1 MVDKEAIISMKW
13 FFKQA
18 KVCKNLG
25 RESCRSKQFERLP
38 QTFLLLNIGMLFLLG
53 FTILGCGGQSLQ
65 SMSPIQPVQNVV
77 DAQMEKENNPNSD
90 VVVPATPAA
99 NLAQPII
106 DKHGLQTV
114 GFRFVKV
121 PDSNAKALTYIFA
134 SPEYTFSPD
143 NWNQFLKEWVE
154 VEPQI
159 ELPTEHEN
167 RKVVDVVFVSDFP
180 EEFDIQARQPFLTK
194 TLDGITVS
202 ICYWRRTDLDR
213 KYNRG
218 NAFSPFYETEALRQG
233 DKTDVFYVKIT
244 NNREEYI
251 LFDVKKCEIN
261 DQGENFYPGLN
272 YEDLEERFA
281 YMSRASGLYVKHG
294 LEKARQILIEKRMP
308 IVEKQVG
315 FRRVG
320 VNPGESVEGFLP
332 FRQVK
337 LNAIDLLVILPIEKS
352 PPPGGT
358 QRYQTLEFKFPFTHS
373 RSIRIAQ
380 PSPQRY

>member
-1 MVDKEAIISMKW
+1 MKW
-13 FFKQA
+13 FFKQT

-65 SMSPIQPVQNVV
+65 SMSPIQPVQNIV
-77 DAQMEKENNPNSD
+77 DAQMEIENNPSSGK
-90 VVVPATPAA
+90 VVPAIPAA

-121 PDSNAKALTYIFA
+121 PDSNSKALTYVFA

-159 ELPTEHEN
+159 ELPTVHEN

-180 EEFDIQARQPFLTK
+180 KEFDIHARQPFLTK

-315 FRRVG
+315 FHRVG

-352 PPPGGT
+352 PPPGGA